1 MACGFWSMSGLSL
14 TLVLAFSGL
23 TLAIISSIL
32 FKYLRPLFFVL
43 GILIDS
49 DISIG
54 VTFSTGFSFLCSL
67 IFILL
72 LCFIILFHK
81 LVRIYVWSLIVW
93 LAWTLSPSWRC
104 IVALMLFKDSD
115 LIFELKYLL
124 FVMIISLLDFI
135 WWALKLL
142 HQNFGVLRN
151 LRCSWW
157 WIWNLLH
164 NVFHSIRTMLA
175 LVHLFNYDGSPL
187 LSSVR
192 TFVSWVACYSL
203 VTRGAGLS
211 LLISFM
217 LLFSFYFCLFP
228 FLNLFLL
235 GMLSNLWLVLCN
247 QTVLDLSIIGSWT
260 TIGSHRFVTAVIY
273 VLSWS
278 KIKLFLSY
286 VNFIVDDYRTNHFS
300 NVVFVSHTF

>member
-1 MACGFWSMSGLSL
+1 MACIFWSMGGLSL
-14 TLVLAFSGL
+14 ALVLAFSSL
-23 TLAIISSIL
+23 TLAVGSCVL
-32 FKYLRPLFFVL
+32 FKYLWSLFFVL

-49 DISIG
+49 DISIR
-54 VTFSTGFSFLCSL
+54 VTLSARFSFLSNL
-67 IFILL
+67 VFILL

-81 LVRIYVWSLIVW
+81 LIWIDVWSLIAR
-93 LAWTLSPSWRC
+93 LAGTLSSSWRC
-104 IVALMLFKDSD
+104 IVALMLFQHSD
-115 LIFELKYLL
+115 LVFELEYLL
-124 FVMIISLLDFI
+124 FVMIICLLDFI
-135 WWALKLL
+135 WGALKLL

-175 LVHLFNYDGSPL
+175 LVHLLNYDGSPL

-286 VNFIVDDYRTNHFS
+286 VNFIVDDDWTNHFA
-300 NVVFVSHTF
+300 NIVLVSHTF